1 MGMPFLEAI
10 RRRLGG
16 SWGMLVRELGA
27 FGVVGGVAFVIDV
40 SLFQLCYAQL
50 GTGAVTAKLLATL
63 ASMTVAYLGH
73 RYWSFAHRNRDGVR
87 REYLFFC
94 LVNGLALLVGLAIV
108 AFARYPLGQESALV
122 LQLANLVSIAIGTVI
137 RYLLYR
143 RWVFNA
149 PRTDPVA
156 GPLPGS
162 PPAPHAAVDGAVRG
176 S

>member
-1 MGMPFLEAI
+1 MPFSEAI

-16 SWGMLVRELGA
+16 SWRLLVRELGA

-40 SLFQLCYAQL
+40 SLFQLCYAHL

-73 RYWSFAHRNRDGVR
+73 RYWSFAHRSRDGVR

-94 LVNGLALLVGLAIV
+94 LVNGLALLVGLGIV
-108 AFARYPLGQESALV
+108 ALVRYPLGQESALV

-149 PRTDPVA
+149 PRTAPSA
-156 GPLPGS
+156 GLRPGAA
-162 PPAPHAAVDGAVRG
+162 PAPRAAVDGAVQSG
-176 S
+176 